1 MTSDIYRHQIS
12 IPDCAHFVNSEVHC
26 WCLSFSYINE
36 QWGLIE
42 HIDIIIGPRDKKK
55 HVRSNKSSLEDR
67 HCCRESS
74 HGVTSHEPLYDHS

>member
-42 HIDIIIGPRDKKK
+42 HIDIIIGPRDKKSMSDPTK
-55 HVRSNKSSLEDR
+55 VVWRIDTAVGK
-67 HCCRESS
+67 
-74 HGVTSHEPLYDHS
+74 VVMV